1 MSTSF
6 VALALEGMALEPRVR
21 VARLGSVTRS
31 VHLFLGAGVR
41 NDATRP
47 SAMPSFEQSLHIQ
60 VISLRTTATRCQ
72 KLPSGLQ
79 VLVEGSASCAP
90 FAPTK
95 AAYDRID
102 ESNTLH
108 NVCRVSGRNFR
119 PGRAP
124 PTSAACF
131 HFSHTIPQV
140 RAWLSSTM
148 VPPASWCSARP
159 WLARRQ
165 CRGGVRHRLCR

>member
-21 VARLGSVTRS
+21 VPRLGSVTRS

-47 SAMPSFEQSLHIQ
+47 SAMPSFQQALHIQ

-90 FAPTK
+90 FAPTT
-95 AAYDRID
+95 ARHMI
-102 ESNTLH
+102 ESMNRTLYTMY
-108 NVCRVSGRNFR
+108 VAFR
-119 PGRAP
+119 AETFGPGER
-124 PTSAACF
+124 
-131 HFSHTIPQV
+131 
-140 RAWLSSTM
+140 
-148 VPPASWCSARP
+148 
-159 WLARRQ
+159 RRQ
-165 CRGGVRHRLCR
+165 APLVSTFRTRFHKYARGYRLLWYHLRRGVVLDPG

>member
-1 MSTSF
+1 
-6 VALALEGMALEPRVR
+6 MALEPRVR
-21 VARLGSVTRS
+21 VPRLGSVTRS
-31 VHLFLGAGVR
+31 VHLFFGADVR

-47 SAMPSFEQSLHIQ
+47 SAMPSFQQALHIQ
-60 VISLRTTATRCQ
+60 VISHISLRTTATRCQ

-95 AAYDRID
+95 ARHMI
-102 ESNTLH
+102 ESMNRTLYTMY
-108 NVCRVSGRNFR
+108 VAFR

-124 PTSAACF
+124 PASAACF